1 MPARTK
7 TAPHPPREEAPQL
20 ADYGQDFFGWLLEQS
35 ALLKAGRLDDLDRDN
50 LIAELD
56 GLARSEFDKLVSF
69 LRLVLLHMLKWE
81 HQAERRSRSWT
92 ISIAL
97 HRDHA
102 EELLADNPS
111 FGPKRND
118 ALARAYRRAR
128 LEAADETGLLLQT
141 FPDVCPYQLVDV
153 LTRPYPID

>member
-81 HQAERRSRSWT
+81 HQAERRSRSWA

-102 EELLADNPS
+102 EELLA
-111 FGPKRND
+111 D